1 MDRKTVFKT
10 KARLYEW
17 MVMPFGLSNAPS
29 AFMQLMNRVLRRF
42 VGKFVVVYF
51 DDILIYSQNE
61 LKHIQH
67 WREVLTVLQQ
77 NKLFLLFLG
86 YVISSGVHVDNDK
99 VRAI

>member
-1 MDRKTVFKT
+1 MFKT

>member
-1 MDRKTVFKT
+1 MFKT

-67 WREVLTVLQQ
+67 LREVLTVLQQ